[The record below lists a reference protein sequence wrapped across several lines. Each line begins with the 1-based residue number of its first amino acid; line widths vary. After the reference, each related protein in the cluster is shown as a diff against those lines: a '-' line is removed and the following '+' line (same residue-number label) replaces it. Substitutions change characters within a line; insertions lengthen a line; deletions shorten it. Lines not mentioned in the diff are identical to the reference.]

1 MMPVRGPRGH
11 RARATAHST
20 YVWRHTVGTCEA
32 EGAQKS
38 NVVKGATW
46 RLCDKNN
53 PNNFDKP
60 PIADGNDCND
70 AKCERE
76 PPTKKG

>member
-1 MMPVRGPRGH
+1 MRGVAAFIKRGG
-11 RARATAHST
+11 RED
-20 YVWRHTVGTCEA
+20 YICYTVGTCKA

-46 RLCDKNN
+46 RFCDK
-53 PNNFDKP
+53 NNFDKP

-70 AKCERE
+70 AAARR
-76 PPTKKG
+76 GGDYAFVQVA